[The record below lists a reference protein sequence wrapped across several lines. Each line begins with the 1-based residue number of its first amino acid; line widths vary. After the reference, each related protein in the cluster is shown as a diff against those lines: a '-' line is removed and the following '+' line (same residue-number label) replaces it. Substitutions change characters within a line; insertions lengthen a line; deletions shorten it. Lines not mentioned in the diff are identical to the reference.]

1 MGARFDDNWLDDS
14 YTDTTN
20 QDEFIPS
27 DPFEGLTK
35 REQDWFFKMLDVI
48 PEDKREAAMDYFVG
62 HPKKIKEVIAV
73 IKAKKKIVEDKD
85 LVALKTVFSEHRV
98 HLDEPVANTDVL
110 VDDEALASEP
120 EEDNY

>member
-14 YTDTTN
+14 YNETSE
-20 QDEFIPS
+20 DEFIPT

-48 PEDKREAAMDYFVG
+48 PEDKREAVMDYFVA

-85 LVALKTVFSEHRV
+85 IVALKTIFADHRV
-98 HLDEPVANTDVL
+98 HLDEPAPETDPL
-110 VDDEALASEP
+110 VEDETLKESED
-120 EEDNY
+120 DNY